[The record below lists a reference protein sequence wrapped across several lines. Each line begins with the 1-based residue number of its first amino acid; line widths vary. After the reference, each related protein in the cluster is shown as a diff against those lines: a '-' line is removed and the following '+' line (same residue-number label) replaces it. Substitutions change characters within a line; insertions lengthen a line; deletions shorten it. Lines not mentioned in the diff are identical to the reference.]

1 MGTLATHIDLMDLS
15 QFVRGEEPQLFAAL
29 RADDPVHW
37 NDEPGDGP
45 GFWSLTRYADVKA
58 AADDAARFS
67 SADGTQIVSRRVEG
81 KLNSLH
87 NMDDPEHSKLRRI
100 SAPELRPAKARGWQS
115 VIDEVVGELLDDAQ
129 AAGSFNLVDLVAAR
143 LPMLIAAQVLG
154 VPREDAPKMVDWANR
169 MQSADPDHA
178 VDEAAMQAARD
189 EALAYFQGLVERR
202 RAEPTGDLTTVLA
215 TSLKDG
221 RPLTADELS
230 AYFILLVAA
239 GNETVRHLVSGGIV
253 ALDSDPTNWTRL
265 QQDPTLI
272 NSTAEEMFRF
282 ITPVSCMRR
291 TATEDMTLHG
301 TDIAQGDKVVLW
313 FSSANRDEQ
322 VFDDPDSFRID
333 RNPTDHLAFG
343 WGVHFC
349 LGAHLARAEVRTLL
363 GELVRRGIRLE
374 VTGEPTRLRHN
385 LFRGW
390 IDVPVTVSQIP
401 T

>member
-1 MGTLATHIDLMDLS
+1 
-15 QFVRGEEPQLFAAL
+15 
-29 RADDPVHW
+29 
-37 NDEPGDGP
+37 
-45 GFWSLTRYADVKA
+45 
-58 AADDAARFS
+58 
-67 SADGTQIVSRRVEG
+67 
-81 KLNSLH
+81 
-87 NMDDPEHSKLRRI
+87 
-100 SAPELRPAKARGWQS
+100 
-115 VIDEVVGELLDDAQ
+115 
-129 AAGSFNLVDLVAAR
+129 
-143 LPMLIAAQVLG
+143 
-154 VPREDAPKMVDWANR
+154 MVDWANR

-178 VDEAAMQAARD
+178 VDETAMQAARD

-349 LGAHLARAEVRTLL
+349 LGAHLARAEVRPSSESWCVADPARGDRRADTSAPQPLPWL
-363 GELVRRGIRLE
+363 DRRAGHGLPDPDLTWVCDKPVR
-374 VTGEPTRLRHN
+374 P
-385 LFRGW
+385 
-390 IDVPVTVSQIP
+390 
-401 T
+401 